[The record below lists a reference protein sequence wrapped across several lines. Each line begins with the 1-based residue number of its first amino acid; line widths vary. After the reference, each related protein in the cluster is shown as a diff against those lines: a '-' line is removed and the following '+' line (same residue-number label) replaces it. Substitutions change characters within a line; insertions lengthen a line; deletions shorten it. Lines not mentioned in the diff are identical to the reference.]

1 MGEGGRR
8 EKCKEAYKIMKLAS
22 SLTVT
27 VRKRDDPRSSCNFCQ
42 VTAFTALAEIT
53 APTIYPSQTSTG
65 LTATCST
72 RSPGGHHGGRCANL
86 LLSIH
91 PKERLCNSYQFCVT
105 FEYVRST
112 LISFGVFWRITLRQ
126 CIL

>member
-1 MGEGGRR
+1 
-8 EKCKEAYKIMKLAS
+8 MKLAS

-72 RSPGGHHGGRCANL
+72 RSPGGTTAAGARTYCYPYTRKKGYVTAINFAS
-86 LLSIH
+86 LLSMY
-91 PKERLCNSYQFCVT
+91 E
-105 FEYVRST
+105 VR
-112 LISFGVFWRITLRQ
+112 
-126 CIL
+126 